1 MSGTH
6 RRNRVTPFGT
16 FEAVAERGLFMGN
29 RGNLRRPDGT
39 QKGWHAR
46 GWVCCVTSFRGRRID
61 LDDPRRYTPLFF
73 TDEAVA
79 LAAGHRPCGECRHA
93 DYQAFKMAWRRAFG
107 LVDDAPLT
115 AGDMDRALHAARIR
129 RGRQTTFRAALHDLP
144 AGTFVAL
151 DDRPGE
157 AFLVDHRALHRWS
170 QAGYG
175 PPLPVRAQTAPCSRP
190 DPRWRCCAPAMRPG
204 WRRGDRASPRPRP
217 LTPPRRRGA

>member
-6 RRNRVTPFGT
+6 RRNRVSPFGT
-16 FEAVAERGLFMGN
+16 FQAVAERGLLMGN

-39 QKGWHAR
+39 HKRWHAR
-46 GWVCCVTSFRGRRID
+46 GWVCCLTSFRGRRIE

-93 DYQAFKMAWRRAFG
+93 DYQAFKTAWRRAFG
-107 LVDDAPLT
+107 LSEDAPLT
-115 AGDMDRALHAARIR
+115 AGDMDKALHAARIA
-129 RGRQTTFRAALHDLP
+129 RGRQTTFRAVLRDLP

-157 AFLVDHRALHRWS
+157 AFLVDHGALHRWS
-170 QAGYG
+170 HAGYG
-175 PPLPVRAQTAPCSRP
+175 PTV
-190 DPRWRCCAPAMRPG
+190 AMPG
-204 WRRGDRASPRPRP
+204 TDATVLTPRPTVEVLRAGYAP
-217 LTPPRRRGA
+217 QMAARG